1 MSARQTQSAA
11 NAHVKIS
18 PAHGVQA
25 VSGLDE
31 EMKITM
37 LGAGQE
43 VGRSCCVIEY
53 KSTTV
58 VCDTGIHPAF
68 SGMAALPFI
77 DEIDWS
83 SVDAILITH
92 FHLDHAASLTY
103 IMENTN
109 FKEGHGKV
117 FMTHPTKA
125 VYRFLMQDF
134 VRMST
139 IGTDSE
145 LFNEE
150 QMIASYDSI
159 NAIDYHQ
166 EISLG
171 CLRFTSYPAGHVL
184 GAAMFL
190 IEISGIRVLYTGDY
204 STEEDRHLIP
214 ARVPNWNEKPDV
226 MICESTYGVQSL
238 EPRFEKEERFTTLVQ
253 SILKRG
259 GRVLMP
265 VFALGRAQE
274 LLLILDEYWANHPE
288 LNQIPIYYISNLA
301 AKCMKVYQT
310 FIHGMNDQI
319 KRKFNHG
326 INPWTFYREGKGVFK
341 KGYVTNLKAIDKFD
355 DRGPCV
361 VMASPGFMQSGV
373 SRELLERWAPDRRN
387 ALLVTGYSIEGTMA
401 REMLKEPNEIIG
413 MKGNK
418 IPRRLDVHY
427 ISFSAHVD
435 YTQNAAFIDQIMPTH
450 LVLVHGELNSM
461 TRLKN
466 ALKDKYT
473 LKKSDIQ
480 IHTPRNVETLR
491 LTFQAS
497 RIARAIGSLAE
508 DTAPLAGSSLSGIL
522 VSKDAAYTL
531 LSPADLREY
540 TGLSTST
547 ILQKQKLIINVGWET
562 VRWHLNGMY
571 GGIIEGLDAEGVLTF
586 RVMETVDIK
595 QVSVNQMTLEWV
607 GSIANDMIADSVL
620 ALLLGIDQSPASI
633 KLSAPHHH
641 SHNHESHSSPEE
653 KKQDIKPVSSLQEER
668 DREAHSL
675 LAKIDRLI
683 GFLSVY
689 FGDVKLLEADD
700 DHPHPRATV
709 HLDEVCAQISLDD
722 FTVESDSESFKARVT
737 SVVDMAIEIV
747 APLNEILSAS
757 HHHHHRPPTSSTSIE
772 KNVICSS

>member
-1 MSARQTQSAA
+1 
-11 NAHVKIS
+11 
-18 PAHGVQA
+18 
-25 VSGLDE
+25 
-31 EMKITM
+31 M

-77 DEIDWS
+77 DEVVSHSIAFLSAFKKD
-83 SVDAILITH
+83 LIRMLFMSTRVH
-92 FHLDHAASLTY
+92 IWKSFHLDHAASLTY

-171 CLRFTSYPAGHVL
+171 SLRFTSYPAGHVL

-319 KRKFNHG
+319 KHKFNQG

-450 LVLVHGELNSM
+450 L
-461 TRLKN
+461 
-466 ALKDKYT
+466 
-473 LKKSDIQ
+473 
-480 IHTPRNVETLR
+480 
-491 LTFQAS
+491 
-497 RIARAIGSLAE
+497 AIGSLAE
-508 DTAPLAGSSLSGIL
+508 ETMPSAGSNLSGIL

-547 ILQKQKLIINVGWET
+547 ILQRQKLVINVGWET

-595 QVSVNQMTLEWV
+595 QLTVNQMSLEWV
-607 GSIANDMIADSVL
+607 GSISNDMIADSVL

-633 KLSAPHHH
+633 KLSAPHNH
-641 SHNHESHSSPEE
+641 SHTHGSHSTDPEE
-653 KKQDIKPVSSLQEER
+653 NKQDIKQVSPLQEGQEN
-668 DREAHSL
+668 EAALSL

-700 DHPHPRATV
+700 DHPHPRAKV
-709 HLDEVCAQISLDD
+709 YLDEVSAEISLDD
-722 FTVESDSESFKARVT
+722 FMVESDSEGFKARVS

-747 APLNEILSAS
+747 APLSEILSSAT
-757 HHHHHRPPTSSTSIE
+757 HHHQHHHPPS
-772 KNVICSS
+772 

>member
-1 MSARQTQSAA
+1 CKHQPEE
-11 NAHVKIS
+11 IS
-18 PAHGVQA
+18 
-25 VSGLDE
+25 
-31 EMKITM
+31 MKITM

-83 SVDAILITH
+83 TVDAILITH

-171 CLRFTSYPAGHVL
+171 SLRFTSYPAGHVL

-319 KRKFNHG
+319 KHKFNQG

-450 LVLVHGELNSM
+450 LVLVHGELNNM

-508 DTAPLAGSSLSGIL
+508 ETMPSAGSNLSGIL

-547 ILQKQKLIINVGWET
+547 ILQRQKLVINVGWET

-595 QVSVNQMTLEWV
+595 QLTVNQMSLEWV
-607 GSIANDMIADSVL
+607 GSISNDMIADSVL

-633 KLSAPHHH
+633 KLSAPHNH
-641 SHNHESHSSPEE
+641 SHTHGSHSTDPEE
-653 KKQDIKPVSSLQEER
+653 NKQDIKQVSPLQEGQEN
-668 DREAHSL
+668 EAALSL

-700 DHPHPRATV
+700 DHPHPRAKV
-709 HLDEVCAQISLDD
+709 YLDEVSAEISLDD
-722 FTVESDSESFKARVT
+722 FMVESDSEGFKARVS

-747 APLNEILSAS
+747 APLSEILSSAT
-757 HHHHHRPPTSSTSIE
+757 HHHQHHHPPS
-772 KNVICSS
+772 

>member
-1 MSARQTQSAA
+1 MSSRQTRAA
-11 NAHVKIS
+11 VNPHVNIS
-18 PAHGVQA
+18 PAHGVQS
-25 VSGLDE
+25 VPGLDE
-31 EMKITM
+31 QMKITM

-83 SVDAILITH
+83 TVDAILITH

-103 IMENTN
+103 IMENVSITN

-171 CLRFTSYPAGHVL
+171 SLRFTSYPAGHVL

-319 KRKFNHG
+319 KRKFNQG

-450 LVLVHGELNSM
+450 LVLVHGELNNM

-508 DTAPLAGSSLSGIL
+508 ETMPSAGSNLSGIL

-547 ILQKQKLIINVGWET
+547 ILQRQKLVINVGWET

-595 QVSVNQMTLEWV
+595 QLTVNQMSLEWV
-607 GSIANDMIADSVL
+607 GSISNDMIADSVL

-633 KLSAPHHH
+633 KLSAPHNH
-641 SHNHESHSSPEE
+641 SHTHESHSTDPEE
-653 KKQDIKPVSSLQEER
+653 NKQDIKQVSPLQEGQEN
-668 DREAHSL
+668 EAALSL

-700 DHPHPRATV
+700 DHPHPRAKV
-709 HLDEVCAQISLDD
+709 YLDEVSAEISLDD
-722 FTVESDSESFKARVT
+722 FMVESDSEGFKARVS
-737 SVVDMAIEIV
+737 SVVDMAVEIV
-747 APLNEILSAS
+747 APLSEILSSAA
-757 HHHHHRPPTSSTSIE
+757 HHHQHHHPPS
-772 KNVICSS
+772 

>member
-1 MSARQTQSAA
+1 MTSRRRRQMTGGTPQVTITPEGGVQSA
-11 NAHVKIS
+11 
-18 PAHGVQA
+18 P
-25 VSGLDE
+25 GLDE

-58 VCDTGIHPAF
+58 VCDTGVHPAF

-83 SVDAILITH
+83 TVDAILVTH

-109 FKEGHGKV
+109 FKEGNGKV

-125 VYRFLMQDF
+125 VYRFLMQDY

-139 IGTDSE
+139 IGTDNE

-150 QMIASYDSI
+150 QMVASYDSI
-159 NAIDYHQ
+159 NVIDYHQ

-171 CLRFTSYPAGHVL
+171 SLRFTSYPAGHVL

-214 ARVPNWNEKPDV
+214 ARVPSWNEKPDV

-238 EPRFEKEERFTTLVQ
+238 EPRAEKEERFTTLVQ

-274 LLLILDEYWANHPE
+274 LLLILDEYWAQHPE

-319 KRKFNHG
+319 KLKFSQG
-326 INPWTFYREGKGVFK
+326 INPWTFFREGKGVFK
-341 KGYVTNLKAIDKFD
+341 KGFVTNLKGIDKFD

-373 SRELLERWAPDRRN
+373 SRELLEKWAPDRRN

-401 REMLKEPNEIIG
+401 REMLKEPTEIIG

-435 YTQNAAFIDQIMPTH
+435 YTQNAAFIDQVMPTH
-450 LVLVHGELNSM
+450 LVLVHGELNNM
-461 TRLKN
+461 TRLRN
-466 ALKDKYT
+466 ALKDKYL

-491 LTFQAS
+491 LKFQAS

-508 DTAPLAGSSLSGIL
+508 KTVPTVGSNLSGVL
-522 VSKDAAYTL
+522 VSKDATYTL

-547 ILQKQKLIINVGWET
+547 ILQKQKIPINVGWET
-562 VRWHLNGMY
+562 VKWHLSGMY
-571 GGIIEGLDAEGVLTF
+571 GGIVEGLDSEGVLTF
-586 RVMETVDIK
+586 RIMDTVDVK
-595 QVSVNQMTLEWV
+595 QVEEHVLSLEWV
-607 GSIANDMIADSVL
+607 GNMTNDMVADSVL
-620 ALLLGIDQSPASI
+620 ALLLGIDLSPASI
-633 KLSAPHHH
+633 KRTNSHCNHHQH
-641 SHNHESHSSPEE
+641 QHQESKSIVQESDE
-653 KKQDIKPVSSLQEER
+653 KKDLIQKSMMIDELSNSQPWIL
-668 DREAHSL
+668 
-675 LAKIDRLI
+675 KIDRLI
-683 GFLSVY
+683 GFLDAH
-689 FGDVKLLEADD
+689 FGNVELLNSEDD
-700 DHPHPRATV
+700 QKRTRARV
-709 HLDEVCAQISLDD
+709 WLDD
-722 FTVESDSESFKARVT
+722 
-737 SVVDMAIEIV
+737 
-747 APLNEILSAS
+747 LSADVWLNDFS
-757 HHHHHRPPTSSTSIE
+757 VDCEDEFLRGRVE
-772 KNVICSS
+772 AVVNVALEVVTPLSKF

>member
-1 MSARQTQSAA
+1 
-11 NAHVKIS
+11 
-18 PAHGVQA
+18 
-25 VSGLDE
+25 
-31 EMKITM
+31 
-37 LGAGQE
+37 
-43 VGRSCCVIEY
+43 
-53 KSTTV
+53 
-58 VCDTGIHPAF
+58 
-68 SGMAALPFI
+68 
-77 DEIDWS
+77 
-83 SVDAILITH
+83 
-92 FHLDHAASLTY
+92 
-103 IMENTN
+103 MENTN

-139 IGTDSE
+139 IGTESE

-171 CLRFTSYPAGHVL
+171 SLRFTSYPAGHVL

-190 IEISGIRVLYTGDY
+190 IEIGGIRVLYTGDY

-253 SILKRG
+253 GILKRG

-319 KRKFNHG
+319 KRKFNQG

-450 LVLVHGELNSM
+450 LVLVHGELNNM

-508 DTAPLAGSSLSGIL
+508 ETTPSAGSHLSGIL

-547 ILQKQKLIINVGWET
+547 ILQKQKLVINVGWET

-595 QVSVNQMTLEWV
+595 QVAINQMSLEWV
-607 GSIANDMIADSVL
+607 GSMANDMIADSVL

-641 SHNHESHSSPEE
+641 SHTHESQSHPDEH
-653 KKQDIKPVSSLQEER
+653 KHDIKGGSTNLVEEGSS
-668 DREAHSL
+668 DAHSL
-675 LAKIDRLI
+675 MARIDRLI

-689 FGDVKLLEADD
+689 FGDVKLLEADG
-700 DHPHPRATV
+700 DHPCPRAQV
-709 HLDEVCAQISLDD
+709 HLDEVCAEISLDE
-722 FTVESDSESFKARVT
+722 FTVESESESFKARVS
-737 SVVDMAIEIV
+737 SVVDMAVEVV
-747 APLNEILSAS
+747 APLNEIFPAAAG
-757 HHHHHRPPTSSTSIE
+757 HHHPAPASTKNE